1 MVLVGVQGWTVQR
14 LHRWGPCWIG
24 KHGTLWRPYDW
35 FGWDIWWGWCVP
47 PCKCE
52 VLWQNY
58 HADFHC
64 FWWHLCLAGSATRK
78 SANTWRHICSA
89 SWLHWSS
96 FVVQIYTMQI
106 HVADVKFVLLHVL
119 NGQVLRWAAWDSRTL
134 WIRNCE
140 TESSCPRMRV
150 LYLCLLINFAIILY
164 LFARNS

>member
-1 MVLVGVQGWTVQR
+1 MVLMGVQGWTVQR

-24 KHGTLWRPYDW
+24 KHGTLWRPNDW
-35 FGWDIWWGWCVP
+35 FGCDIWWGWCVP

-64 FWWHLCLAGSATRK
+64 FWWHLCLAGSATRN

-106 HVADVKFVLLHVL
+106 HVETSSLFCFMFTMVKFCGELCGTAGL
-119 NGQVLRWAAWDSRTL
+119 
-134 WIRNCE
+134 CE
-140 TESSCPRMRV
+140 YAIVKRRALVQGCVS
-150 LYLCLLINFAIILY
+150 YICLLINCAIILY
-164 LFARNS
+164 LFARSS